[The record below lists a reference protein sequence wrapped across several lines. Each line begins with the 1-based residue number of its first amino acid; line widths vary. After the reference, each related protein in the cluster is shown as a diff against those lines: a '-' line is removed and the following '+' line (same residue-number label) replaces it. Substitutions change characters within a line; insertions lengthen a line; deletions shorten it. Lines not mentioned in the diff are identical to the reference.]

1 MGILICPI
9 CKSRLE
15 PNGQSFCCKHG
26 HSFDLSAS
34 GYLHLLPAN
43 QMRSK
48 IPGDN
53 KQMVR
58 ARKEFLSKGY
68 YQPVSDL
75 LNHQVLEH
83 CKKGTALQILDA
95 GCGEGYYT
103 NRLTAEFSRSGA
115 EFAVTGLDISKFA
128 VDAAAKA
135 AKSDRDIA
143 QLIEIHTKKFDFI
156 LVGICLSLQRRT
168 KLCGNIREIR
178 KVGCLIPSKVI
189 AIIYSNLFRRF
200 STLCIDQN
208 NTKGST
214 RTINRGRS
222 GVFQYR
228 DTFNILRIQERDI
241 VHRNSIHHNQW
252 ITLFRVA

>member
-95 GCGEGYYT
+95 GCGEGYY
-103 NRLTAEFSRSGA
+103 
-115 EFAVTGLDISKFA
+115 
-128 VDAAAKA
+128 
-135 AKSDRDIA
+135 
-143 QLIEIHTKKFDFI
+143 
-156 LVGICLSLQRRT
+156 LSL
-168 KLCGNIREIR
+168 
-178 KVGCLIPSKVI
+178 
-189 AIIYSNLFRRF
+189 
-200 STLCIDQN
+200 
-208 NTKGST
+208 
-214 RTINRGRS
+214 
-222 GVFQYR
+222 
-228 DTFNILRIQERDI
+228 
-241 VHRNSIHHNQW
+241 IH
-252 ITLFRVA
+252 I